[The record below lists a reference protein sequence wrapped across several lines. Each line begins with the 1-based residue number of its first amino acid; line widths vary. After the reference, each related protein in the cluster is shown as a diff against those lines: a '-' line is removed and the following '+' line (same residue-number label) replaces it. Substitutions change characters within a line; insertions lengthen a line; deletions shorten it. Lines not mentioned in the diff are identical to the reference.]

1 MYFFISLRA
10 LFDNLSLPQHHYV
23 RYNTFSHL
31 CYCFSDKVGLSFCA
45 SLKVKTSKP
54 KRQNKIEEY
63 EKR

>member
-1 MYFFISLRA
+1 MLSQPYFM
-10 LFDNLSLPQHHYV
+10 
-23 RYNTFSHL
+23 RYITFSHL
-31 CYCFSDKVGLSFCA
+31 FNSFGDKVGLSFCA